1 MRRLIEDIRENAP
14 QYGSLPFWSWNDRL
28 DQEEL
33 KRQIH
38 NMHGLKMRGFFMHAR
53 GGLET
58 EYLSDEW
65 FDCIL
70 ACTNEAKK
78 LGMEAWA
85 YDENGWPSGFAGG
98 ELLRDPAN
106 HAKYIRLKE
115 TNNFPEDSNVL
126 AVYVPEGK
134 SLRRVIAP
142 SSADKYYVITCH
154 SDPSYVDTLNAD
166 VTAKFIKATHE
177 RYLDRL
183 GEDFG
188 GAMPGFF
195 TDEPQYYR
203 WATPWSDILPH
214 EFKNRYGYDIFERLP
229 ALFIDCEG
237 DKEFRYDYYLLIH
250 TLFINNFIKPI
261 YEWCEKHGCKIT
273 GHAVEESSLSGQ
285 MWCCGGVMPFYEYMH
300 MPGIDYLGR
309 GLSSDLAPRQLGSV
323 CAQLGKPKALS
334 EMFGCCGWDV
344 SPLELKRIAELQ
356 YAGGVNVMCQHL
368 YAYSERG
375 QRKRDY
381 PAHYSEQLPWQ
392 RHLEYFDNYFNNLGA
407 TLSRGKESADVLVIH
422 PMHSAYLTYKR
433 ELDYS
438 SVAELSNKLF
448 QLSDLL
454 GQNQIAYHYGDETL
468 LAKYGSVIGNK
479 IRVGEC
485 EYKIIIIPYCETLDG
500 TTAALLRKFLAEG
513 GKLWMYGPA
522 PTRID
527 GRPADLSWLRS
538 NVTFEEIQAAVE
550 FSLSKDGK
558 NVPELRTMVR
568 RTPEGRIFY
577 VVNLSDKDITGV
589 KASLVGCRKVCGLDM
604 HTLEPFALYGERTE
618 RGALVT
624 LDFEPGQSYVLVE
637 SPEALDFL
645 NEKPAKPEPIKLI
658 SRMAFAQKPENAL
671 TLDRARVSTDG
682 ETFGGMRPIEEI
694 RDTLLRERYKG
705 PLYLKFEFNVLEK
718 PDSLRV
724 VFEPMKFTR
733 LEFNGTK
740 IAPDGEYR
748 IDRSF
753 NSADV
758 SHLVRVGINEFV
770 MGFDYYQRDYVYYVL
785 YGGVSESLRNCL
797 SFDTEIECVYLFGD
811 FAVDTERSRFI
822 PGERNSLRYDGVFAL
837 KKQSADVDAAH
848 ITEDGYPFFSGVME
862 LTTKYRYTHGGPTG
876 LELRGRFAVCEVI
889 VNGKHAATLMFTR
902 RCDLAPYLK
911 EGDNTITFKLYSSN
925 RNLLGPHHRHDPEP
939 YGVGPNT
946 FSFEGEWRDGKC
958 PAYDVRYAFVRFGIE
973 T

>member
-1 MRRLIEDIRENAP
+1 MKKLINEIKDYAP
-14 QYGSLPFWSWNDRL
+14 SYGSLPFWSWNDKL
-28 DQEEL
+28 DPDEL

-38 NMHGLKMRGFFMHAR
+38 NMHELKMNGFFMHAR

-58 EYLSDEW
+58 EYMSDEW
-65 FDCIL
+65 FECIE
-70 ACTNEAKK
+70 ACVDEAKK
-78 LGMEAWA
+78 LDMEAWS

-98 ELLRDPAN
+98 ELLGDPAN
-106 HAKYIRLKE
+106 HALYLRFNE
-115 TNNFPEDSNVL
+115 SGAFPEDGDVL
-126 AVYVPEGK
+126 AVYVMEGE
-134 SLRRVIAP
+134 SVRRVTQPCGAN
-142 SSADKYYVITCH
+142 KYLVITRH
-154 SDPSYVDTLNAD
+154 ADSSYVDTLDASI
-166 VTAKFIKATHE
+166 TAKFIAATHE
-177 RYLDRL
+177 RYLHRL
-183 GEDFG
+183 GSDFG
-188 GAMPGFF
+188 GGMPGFF

-203 WATPWSDILPH
+203 WATPWSNILPR
-214 EFKNRYGYDIFERLP
+214 EFKNKYGYDIFDNLP

-237 DKEFRYDYYLLIH
+237 DKEFRHDYYLLLH

-273 GHAVEESSLSGQ
+273 GHAVEEGSLSGQ
-285 MWCCGGVMPFYEYMH
+285 MWCCGGVMPFYEYQH

-323 CAQLGKPKALS
+323 CEQLGKSKALS

-381 PAHYSEQLPWQ
+381 PAHYSEHLPWQ
-392 RHLEYFDNYFNNLGA
+392 RYLNEFNIYFNNLGA
-407 TLSRGKESADVLVIH
+407 ALSRGKESADVLVIH

-433 ELDYS
+433 DMDYG
-438 SVAELSNKLF
+438 SVAELSNKLY
-448 QLSDLL
+448 QLSDQL
-454 GQNQIAYHYGDETL
+454 GQNQIAYHYGDEIL
-468 LAKYGSVIGNK
+468 MAKYGSVTGDT
-479 IRVGEC
+479 IRVGLC
-485 EYKIIIIPYCETLDG
+485 EYKYVILPYCETLDSS
-500 TTAALLRKFLAEG
+500 TVALLRRYLAGG

-522 PTRID
+522 PTRVD
-527 GRPADLSWLRS
+527 GRLADYSWLKS
-538 NVTFEEIQAAVE
+538 NITFSEIQAAAE
-550 FSLSKDGK
+550 FSLSRDGK
-558 NVPELRTMVR
+558 NVPALRTMIR
-568 RTPEGRIFY
+568 KTPEDRLFY
-577 VVNLSDKDITGV
+577 VVNLSDKEITGV
-589 KASLVGCRKVCGLDM
+589 KASLVGCKKVCGLDM
-604 HTLEPFALYGERTE
+604 HTLEPFALLGEHTE

-637 SPEALDFL
+637 SPEALDFVA
-645 NEKPAKPEPIKLI
+645 EKPAKPAPIKL
-658 SRMAFAQKPENAL
+658 SERMSFARKPENAL

-682 ETFGGMRPIEEI
+682 EIFSELRPIEEI
-694 RDTLLRERYKG
+694 RDTLLRDRYRG

-718 PDSLRV
+718 PGSVRA
-724 VFEPMKFTR
+724 VFEPLNFTR
-733 LEFNGTK
+733 LEFNGTN
-740 IAPDGEYR
+740 IEPDGEYR

-753 NSADV
+753 MSADI
-758 SHLVRVGINEFV
+758 SSLLCIGTNEFV

-797 SFDTEIECVYLFGD
+797 AFDTEIECVYLFGD

-837 KKQSADVDAAH
+837 KKQASDVDAAH
-848 ITEDGYPFFSGVME
+848 ITEDGYPFFAGEME
-862 LTTKYRYTHGGPTG
+862 LSTKYRYTPGDPTG
-876 LELRGRFAVCEVI
+876 LELGGRWAVCEVS
-889 VNGKHAATLMFTR
+889 VNGEHAATLMFTN

-911 EGDNTITFKLYSSN
+911 NGENTITLKIYNSN

-958 PAYDVRYAFVRFGIE
+958 SAYDVRYAFVRFGIE